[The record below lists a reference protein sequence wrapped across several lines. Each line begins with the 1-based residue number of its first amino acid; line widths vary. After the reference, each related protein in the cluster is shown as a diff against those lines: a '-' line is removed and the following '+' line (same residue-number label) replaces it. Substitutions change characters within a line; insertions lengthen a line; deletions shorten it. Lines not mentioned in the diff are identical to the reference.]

1 MSNKGLYESSQRT
14 CSTKERESVITAHV
28 AKKGIPP
35 KTTKNC
41 FRFFIG
47 DLTYKPVDEA
57 EDQYNVDLVRR
68 IAQGDQVAF
77 ALFYDRFSPVL
88 YGMAFR
94 MMNDRGDAEDVLQE
108 SMTYIWRKANAFD
121 SSRRSAFA
129 WAIMIVRNK
138 AIDKLRA
145 RRRGER
151 LQERVKGSSDL
162 ISDRDDTSALEPLFR
177 EQRSRVR
184 SALSQISPDQREAL
198 ELSYFSGLTH
208 EEIAAQLGAPLG
220 TVKARIRRGVLRLRQ
235 LFQREV

>member
-1 MSNKGLYESSQRT
+1 M
-14 CSTKERESVITAHV
+14 
-28 AKKGIPP
+28 
-35 KTTKNC
+35 
-41 FRFFIG
+41 
-47 DLTYKPVDEA
+47 DEA

-94 MMNDRGDAEDVLQE
+94 MMNNRGDAEDVLQE
-108 SMTYIWRKANAFD
+108 SMAYIWRKAHAFD

-129 WAIMIVRNK
+129 WVTMIVRNK

-162 ISDRDDTSALEPLFR
+162 SSDRDDTSALEPLFR
-177 EQRSRVR
+177 EQRGRVR

-208 EEIAAQLGAPLG
+208 EEIAAQLGTPLG